1 MTTVT
6 YAVTTRSHL
15 KSVRFFVP
23 MWRASARIRDQLAQT
38 PGCLR
43 FASMV
48 MGPREFWTLTVWRTR
63 QEMLDFMR
71 SGAHEEFMWRVTR
84 WMDSFWL
91 MRWSPS
97 SEEAGDWSGLSLSST
112 ERPVE
117 PEMRRSKEQELALRT
132 ALDSIPRLRAAAAAH
147 GAPTF
152 DTAPSQRRSRARVA
166 GGVGATLRLE
176 LPGMAAPAQA
186 WLRLRRLRRQL
197 LGNDDV
203 LRCAFGMARPNELFL
218 LAVLRNERIFDDF
231 VGHPEVARLR
241 ARWPGRVWTMRWD
254 AVNEFGHWDHLRL
267 RKVKLGTAI
276 DIPEEAR
283 SFTSDPK
290 LGW

>member
-1 MTTVT
+1 MATVT

-15 KSVRFFVP
+15 RSVRFFVP
-23 MWRASARIRDQLAQT
+23 MWRASARIRGQLTDT

-48 MGPREFWTLTVWRTR
+48 TGPREFWTLTVWRSR

-97 SEEAGDWSGLSLSST
+97 PQEIGDWSGLKLS
-112 ERPVE
+112 PAGDAPE
-117 PEMRRSKEQELALRT
+117 PEVHRSEDQEQALRT
-132 ALDSIPRLRAAAAAH
+132 ALAAIPRLKAAAGPR

-152 DTAPSQRRSRARVA
+152 DSAPSQRRARARVA

-176 LPGMAAPAQA
+176 LPGAAAAARA
-186 WLRLRRLRRQL
+186 WLTLRRLRRQL
-197 LGNDDV
+197 LGRGDV
-203 LRCAFGMARPNELFL
+203 LRCAFGVARPTELFL
-218 LAVLRNERIFDDF
+218 LAVLGNESAFQRFAR
-231 VGHPEVARLR
+231 HPEIARLQE
-241 ARWPGRVWTMRWD
+241 RWPGRVWAMRWD

-267 RKVKLGTAI
+267 RRVKLGTAI
-276 DIPEEAR
+276 AIPEGAR
-283 SFTSDPK
+283 AFTSDPPARR
-290 LGW
+290 